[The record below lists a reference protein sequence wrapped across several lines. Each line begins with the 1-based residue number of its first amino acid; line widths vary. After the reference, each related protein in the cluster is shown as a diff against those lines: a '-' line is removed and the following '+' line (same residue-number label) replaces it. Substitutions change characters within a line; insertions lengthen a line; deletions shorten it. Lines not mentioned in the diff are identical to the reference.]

1 MTLHRLYQTKN
12 LVREI
17 LKEDEA
23 SRNSDDRLYCKVC
36 EHHALVTKCPVTP
49 SNTSADT
56 FLAIKSKYKYP
67 PFESVRR
74 ARQAVQAECPELKA
88 CEKVQAMRFANEE
101 EYKRFAL
108 TQDKRNLA
116 IPVRCVNTGEIFAS
130 AADAAEAYGLHRSY
144 VAGLCNG
151 HKRPKETSLRFEYYS
166 AIYSNDIHGG
176 ASICWHC
183 ANAYGGCEWTGR
195 DEFGKLKFE
204 PVPGWEAVETSVSV
218 GGGYRTDSYKVIS
231 CPKYVPEKGGKHG

>member
-1 MTLHRLYQTKN
+1 MTKPKLQQLKVIVH
-12 LVREI
+12 EI
-17 LKEDEA
+17 LKEDERT
-23 SRNSDDRLYCKVC
+23 RNSDSLLYFKVL
-36 EHHALVTKCPVTP
+36 ERVAKASDCPVSPLTM
-49 SNTSADT
+49 TVAY
-56 FLAIKSKYKYP
+56 FLHHMNEHGFP

-74 ARQAVQAECPELKA
+74 ARQKAQAECPELKA

-195 DEFGKLKFE
+195 DDRGQIKFE
-204 PVPGWEAVETSVSV
+204 PVPGWEAVKTTVSI
-218 GGGYRTDSYKVIS
+218 GGGRRETSYKVIA